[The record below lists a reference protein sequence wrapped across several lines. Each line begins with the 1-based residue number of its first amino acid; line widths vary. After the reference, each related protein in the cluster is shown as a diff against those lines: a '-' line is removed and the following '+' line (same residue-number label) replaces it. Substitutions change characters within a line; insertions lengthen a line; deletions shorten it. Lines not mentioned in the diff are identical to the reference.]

1 MQQALTFSLPLP
13 SPPAPLK
20 LAKKHL
26 EATCCCSSHKAKS
39 RPDMVVRTLVFKL
52 VGIFVSELKKSGGNE
67 YERKYT
73 LKS

>member
-1 MQQALTFSLPLP
+1 
-13 SPPAPLK
+13 
-20 LAKKHL
+20 
-26 EATCCCSSHKAKS
+26 
-39 RPDMVVRTLVFKL
+39 MVVRTLVFKL

>member
-13 SPPAPLK
+13 SPPAPPK
-20 LAKKHL
+20 LEKKHL
-26 EATCCCSSHKAKS
+26 EATCCCSSQKAKS

-52 VGIFVSELKKSGGNE
+52 VGIFVSKLKKSGGNE